1 MEEQV
6 WEEVLELVVARVLDN
21 ILSESTAKSVLKRA
35 SEFRD
40 TRGKRAEL
48 QR

>member
-21 ILSESTAKSVLKRA
+21 TLSGSTAKSVLKRA
-35 SEFRD
+35 SRFRD
-40 TRGKRAEL
+40 IRGKRAEL